1 MLKKNNTKLM
11 VHYSFFL
18 IFILLMSLTPLGF
31 IQVGPIKATLVHLP
45 VILGSLVYG
54 WQFGAVLGFFFGL
67 MSLIQNTMAPGL
79 LSFAFSP
86 FIPVLG
92 TSSGSPLALIIAFIP
107 RILVGIVP
115 DLIYRKSK
123 SLSLSIL
130 LASFTNTVL
139 VLSLIGIVFKDAY
152 ASAMGVGVSALFKL
166 ILSIVFTN
174 GLVEAIVAVIIVSVL
189 YKRIMIIKKG

>member
-152 ASAMGVGVSALFKL
+152 ASAMGVRVSALFKL

-174 GLVEAIVAVIIVSVL
+174 GLVEAVLAVIIVSVL

>member
-1 MLKKNNTKLM
+1 
-11 VHYSFFL
+11 
-18 IFILLMSLTPLGF
+18 MSLTPLGF

-67 MSLIQNTMAPGL
+67 MSLVQNTMAPGL

-123 SLSLSIL
+123 NLSLSIL

-174 GLVEAIVAVIIVSVL
+174 GLVEAVLAVIIVSVL

>member
-139 VLSLIGIVFKDAY
+139 VLSLIGIIFKDAY

-174 GLVEAIVAVIIVSVL
+174 GLVEAVLAVIIVSVL